1 MLYVY
6 PIILIKGRLYH
17 STYSVG
23 VVKSGRGVGGM
34 MRGGV
39 ALGKRTSGSRLGQLF
54 SNGSQTVRVGK
65 ILKTNNNDIVSIV
78 VRTAILL

>member
-23 VVKSGRGVGGM
+23 VVKSGGG
-34 MRGGV
+34 RREEWLLTNAPAV
-39 ALGKRTSGSRLGQLF
+39 LDSVNRTETAQ
-54 SNGSQTVRVGK
+54 VGK
-65 ILKTNNNDIVSIV
+65 ILKTNNNDDV
-78 VRTAILL
+78 VVVTSNYYTG

>member
-34 MRGGV
+34 MRGV
-39 ALGKRTSGSRLGQLF
+39 ALDKRTSGSRLGQLF

-78 VRTAILL
+78 VRTAIFL